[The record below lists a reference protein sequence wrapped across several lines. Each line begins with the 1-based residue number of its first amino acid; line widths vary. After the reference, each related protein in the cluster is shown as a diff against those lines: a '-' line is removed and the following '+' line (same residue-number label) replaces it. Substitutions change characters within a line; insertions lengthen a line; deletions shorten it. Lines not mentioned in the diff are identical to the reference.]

1 MDNKSKDL
9 DEIKAELSEKLE
21 YLKENSKSEEE
32 VEKLNKFASYLV
44 NKYNITEDNFDVEK
58 LNRFNEGL
66 SFYQRFKQALE
77 KNIDIFKDNPK
88 KDEPLG
94 DEKHHYEI

>member
-21 YLKENSKSEEE
+21 YLKENAQSEEE

-58 LNRFNEGL
+58 LNRFKIA
-66 SFYQRFKQALE
+66 S
-77 KNIDIFKDNPK
+77 
-88 KDEPLG
+88 
-94 DEKHHYEI
+94 